1 MNGAT
6 AWNPAPARTGSR
18 CRHVRAESGNPC
30 RHSASGPDPASR
42 IPKSRS
48 LARTVRAINAGA
60 AMPPTYS
67 GLGLAQLLGETARPV
82 ANVDEPLT
90 AIEGVR
96 SRARSFARDLD
107 PQATPFA
114 RQRLRGVEQRSA
126 GPCPALSGVDHQ
138 AVDPQPPPGSF

>member
-6 AWNPAPARTGSR
+6 AWNPAPARTRSR
-18 CRHVRAESGNPC
+18 CRHVRAESGKPC

-48 LARTVRAINAGA
+48 LARTLRSTSKAGA
-60 AMPPTYS
+60 MASTYS
-67 GLGLAQLLGETARPV
+67 VLGLAQLLGETARPV

-107 PQATPFA
+107 PEATPCA
-114 RQRLRGVEQRSA
+114 RQRFRGVEQRAA

-138 AVDPQPPPGSF
+138 AVDPQPPAGSF